1 MASASDIVTS
11 KEILDALSE
20 LFALMRAEIQKSTGR
35 SGLPPPYALAL
46 TKIEGSVGMKELGQ
60 ELRCDPS
67 FVTAIADGLE
77 EHRLARREIDPADRR
92 AKNLV
97 LTSKGAAL
105 RSKLQREFFDDLPGL
120 RNLDER
126 ERRALVGLLRKMV
139 AKGTTSAPTGAPT
152 AKTRRGAPAS

>member
-1 MASASDIVTS
+1 MVTESDLVTS
-11 KEILDALSE
+11 KEIVDALSE
-20 LFALMRAEIQKSTGR
+20 LFALMRAEMQKSTGR

-46 TKIEGSVGMKELGQ
+46 TKIDGSVRMKELGQ

-77 EHRLARREIDPADRR
+77 ERGLARREVDPSDRR

-97 LTSKGAAL
+97 LTSKGVAL
-105 RSKLQREFFDDLPGL
+105 RSKLQREFFDDLPGI

-126 ERRALVGLLRKMV
+126 ERRMFVALLRKMV
-139 AKGTTSAPTGAPT
+139 LAGTTGAQVGASSA
-152 AKTRRGAPAS
+152 KLRRGSAVP